1 MTPTPFLLKYPVAFL
16 LKPLEFVSPDAL
28 SLPVT
33 VVNDGWPWLFFGVAV
48 IVFKTAF
55 TSKPAPL
62 VASNL

>member
-48 IVFKTAF
+48 IVFKTSF
-55 TSKPAPL
+55 TSKPTPL